1 MRLLLLLTLFLLS
14 EKSHAQ
20 ISILGYNHV
29 ALSVA
34 NIDSSAKFY
43 REILGL
49 EVIAV
54 PEELKAIRAWFKIVP
69 GQELHL
75 LAGRNAPV
83 ANNDR
88 NGAHF
93 ALTIPNADP
102 VEAYLKSKGLAY
114 HRQQRFDKAWQ
125 IYITD
130 PDGYVI
136 ELNEPKKQ

>member
-1 MRLLLLLTLFLLS
+1 MRLFLPLCLFLFAQS
-14 EKSHAQ
+14 SFAQ
-20 ISILGYNHV
+20 ITILGYNHV
-29 ALSVA
+29 ALSVS
-34 NIDSSAKFY
+34 NIDSSATFY

-49 EVIAV
+49 TPIEV
-54 PEELKAIRAWFKIVP
+54 PESLKAIRSWFKIVP

-75 LAGRNAPV
+75 LAGRNKEV
-83 ANNDR
+83 TNNDR

-102 VEAYLKSKGLAY
+102 VEAFLKTKGIPY

-125 IYITD
+125 IYVTD

-136 ELNEPKKQ
+136 ELNEPKNQ